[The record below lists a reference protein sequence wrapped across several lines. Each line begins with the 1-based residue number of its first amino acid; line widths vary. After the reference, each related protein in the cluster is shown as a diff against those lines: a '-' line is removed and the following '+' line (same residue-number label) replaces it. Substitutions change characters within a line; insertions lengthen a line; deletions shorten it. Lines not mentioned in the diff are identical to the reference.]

1 MQCPAAL
8 TFMHSVPSLSIHN
21 MGGVVSGTAYPVVTS
36 EILILIRH
44 SLRKGYYR
52 NGCHFCGFYQYINP
66 GKSLINSVYDL
77 PVLIHDKIDKKP
89 DTFAIPHLQFQIGHI
104 CFDNIGTIAHLFFN
118 LHQENS
124 SKIPTQWI
132 YQKINAI
139 LNLILTKRKKKKK
152 KKKKK
157 KNALN

>member
-1 MQCPAAL
+1 
-8 TFMHSVPSLSIHN
+8 MHSVPSLSIHN

-77 PVLIHDKIDKKP
+77 PVLTHDKIKKKSL
-89 DTFAIPHLQFQIGHI
+89 IRLQFHI
-104 CFDNIGTIAHLFFN
+104 C
-118 LHQENS
+118 NS
-124 SKIPTQWI
+124 RLGI
-132 YQKINAI
+132 YA
-139 LNLILTKRKKKKK
+139 LITYVQ
-152 KKKKK
+152 
-157 KNALN
+157 